1 MTLNLFGYETDGV
14 PAPSDYE
21 LAAADAR
28 PRFRPFV
35 AVATRGRLVTIVL
48 QLPSGVYV
56 DTKGYFHLPE
66 NLTLDLAGYADQ
78 QAEDARDQAD
88 TFADALV

>member
-1 MTLNLFGYETDGV
+1 MTTFHTFDIDSL
-14 PAPSDYE
+14 PAPSDIE

-28 PRFRPFV
+28 PHFRPFV
-35 AVATRGRLVTIVL
+35 AVTRGRLVTICVQL
-48 QLPSGVYV
+48 QSGVYV

-88 TFADALV
+88 TFADALR

>member
-1 MTLNLFGYETDGV
+1 MTTFHTYDIDSV

-21 LAAADAR
+21 LEAADAH

-35 AVATRGRLVTIVL
+35 AVTRGRLVTICVQL
-48 QLPSGVYV
+48 QSGVYV

-66 NLTLDLAGYADQ
+66 NLTLDLVGYADQ

-88 TFADALV
+88 TFADALR

>member
-1 MTLNLFGYETDGV
+1 MTTYGTYDIDSV
-14 PAPSDYE
+14 PPPSDVE

-28 PRFRPFV
+28 PHFRPFV
-35 AVATRGRLVTIVL
+35 AVATRGRLVTICVQL
-48 QLPSGVYV
+48 QSGVYV